1 MIMFRTGVLTA
12 AVMALM
18 VCSTATRAD
27 PVTVN
32 INGNVVA
39 SPCDIN
45 SDSVTKTIDL
55 GNGSPIQAS
64 NLQTAG
70 SYTNWVLFDINIVNC
85 PAGTTKATI
94 QFHGSPDANSP
105 ADMYANTGTATN
117 VAVQL
122 QGTGGQQFGDGK
134 TFTAT
139 IANSAYSY
147 HLRTRAYSTNGGVTP
162 GTISAVVTASFTY
175 Q

>member
-1 MIMFRTGVLTA
+1 MFRKDILPA
-12 AVMALM
+12 AVTALM
-18 VCSTATRAD
+18 VFSTATWAD
-27 PVTVN
+27 PVTLN
-32 INGNVVA
+32 ITGNVVA
-39 SPCDIN
+39 SPCEVS

-70 SYTNWVLFDINIVNC
+70 SNTSWVPFDINLVNC

-94 QFHGSPDANSP
+94 QFHGTPDTDSP
-105 ADMYANTGTATN
+105 ADMYTNTGTATN

-122 QGTGGQQFGDGK
+122 QGTGGEQFGDGK
-134 TFTAT
+134 TYTGT
-139 IANSAYSY
+139 IVNSAYSY
-147 HLRTRAYSTNGGVTP
+147 HLRARAYSTNGGVTP
-162 GTISAVVTASFTY
+162 GTISAVVTTTFTY